1 MILKTNI
8 HQQNFSFQQIFP
20 SRSLS
25 VNILP
30 VSLHP
35 NKKPPQFETHPTPPC
50 LGRESNTHHRTP
62 ITRILFFLFCKGRPA
77 RAVKSGSSADA
88 SLLVGCR
95 WITFDTAVPN
105 ARMLYRKEVFCWFLL
120 NLCAFVSSCSIN
132 LLSLKLSLIILFRF
146 ERFLVRRTITNIQ
159 L

>member
-1 MILKTNI
+1 MPKSSSCSKIKDKVKVKVNVTINVESGFQCIFFSVKTG
-8 HQQNFSFQQIFP
+8 P
-20 SRSLS
+20 
-25 VNILP
+25 
-30 VSLHP
+30 
-35 NKKPPQFETHPTPPC
+35 KGC
-50 LGRESNTHHRTP
+50 LRLLFRRMQ
-62 ITRILFFLFCKGRPA
+62 TRLQKVEEQTQTQTCK
-77 RAVKSGSSADA
+77 
-88 SLLVGCR
+88 
-95 WITFDTAVPN
+95 